1 MEKYNTSTLVSLIS
15 DIDVLIGDI
24 KELSETKKQKI
35 NSLFSESMNSVIAIY
50 IETKEVTDGGSFKSI
65 IKDII
70 TDLKEKTEKES
81 IHKILDIIE
90 FIALNNAIKHNL
102 IGYKE
107 AKKIFVNKELLS
119 KKFITMLKN
128 IVEDNSKK
136 YNSEVNKIINLAIAE
151 SDNNFINDNKL
162 LFNHLSNKSD
172 KELID
177 IKRII
182 KLIEAK
188 NKNKNKED

>member
-1 MEKYNTSTLVSLIS
+1 MQKYNTSTLVSLIG
-15 DIDVLIGDI
+15 DIDILICDI
-24 KELSETKKQKI
+24 KDLTETKKQKI
-35 NSLFSESMNSVIAIY
+35 NLLFSESMNSVIGIY
-50 IETKEVTDGGSFKSI
+50 IETKQLTDGGNFKSI

-70 TDLKEKTEKES
+70 MDLKEGTKKES
-81 IHKILDIIE
+81 IHKILNIIE

-107 AKKIFVNKELLS
+107 AKKLFDNKELLS
-119 KKFITMLKN
+119 KKFITMLKSV
-128 IVEDNSKK
+128 VEDNTKK
-136 YNSEVNKIINLAIAE
+136 YNSEINKIINLAITE
-151 SDNNFINDNKL
+151 NDNNFINNNQL

-172 KELID
+172 KELSD

-188 NKNKNKED
+188 NKNKED